1 MLGVDLDGGWW
12 MVRTASSSLVEGTLW
27 TLGRFRKE
35 SKWSRLPWS
44 WSSWLRSP
52 WLRLP
57 RPRSPWS
64 RSSGPCSSGYGWWE
78 QHHYRWW
85 KATDLGEI
93 LKILVNIEAEYW
105 NRIWIDFEN
114 RYFGQ
119 SGTDGVSRNI
129 FIGIYSYVFRTF
141 EGGVSHKKPAV
152 SG

>member
-1 MLGVDLDGGWW
+1 
-12 MVRTASSSLVEGTLW
+12 MVHAAVVMDDENSIIIVGERQAM
-27 TLGRFRKE
+27 
-35 SKWSRLPWS
+35 
-44 WSSWLRSP
+44 
-52 WLRLP
+52 
-57 RPRSPWS
+57 
-64 RSSGPCSSGYGWWE
+64 
-78 QHHYRWW
+78 
-85 KATDLGEI
+85 DLGEI

-152 SG
+152 FG

>member
-1 MLGVDLDGGWW
+1 
-12 MVRTASSSLVEGTLW
+12 MVHAAVVMDDENSIIIVGERQAM
-27 TLGRFRKE
+27 
-35 SKWSRLPWS
+35 
-44 WSSWLRSP
+44 
-52 WLRLP
+52 
-57 RPRSPWS
+57 
-64 RSSGPCSSGYGWWE
+64 
-78 QHHYRWW
+78 
-85 KATDLGEI
+85 DLGEI

-152 SG
+152 LGKFGIPVFQIITGGKEFPLKHPGAGICATSHMGGFVTIGGAAPFHGKVDR